1 MGEGTGEGGRGR
13 GEGCVDWVPSRPGP
27 IHRGPHPPTPT
38 SRNSLTTS
46 YTLSPPLATY
56 PPISLIPLQPPVIP
70 SLLGPPCRLDSLP
83 LMPTA
88 LALSDPIAPA
98 LAAVN
103 PLALAEGEAIKA
115 FAAYLT
121 TDEGRSAKDKA
132 LRAWLVERGWP
143 PTKLKIWSER
153 VAALVALSD
162 PTAADP
168 RVLAARLDARF
179 ERLAFRAEERNDIK
193 HAIEATKAQAQ
204 LNKLGGFSPQG
215 AATSV
220 TVNVTRGSAHLVS
233 DDDLAKVV
241 EAAVV
246 PEPSPS
252 PEDILS

>member
-1 MGEGTGEGGRGR
+1 
-13 GEGCVDWVPSRPGP
+13 
-27 IHRGPHPPTPT
+27 
-38 SRNSLTTS
+38 
-46 YTLSPPLATY
+46 
-56 PPISLIPLQPPVIP
+56 
-70 SLLGPPCRLDSLP
+70 
-83 LMPTA
+83 MPTA

-98 LAAVN
+98 LAAAN

-143 PTKLKIWSER
+143 PTKLKVWSER

-168 RVLAARLDARF
+168 RVLVARLNARF
-179 ERLAFRAEERNDIK
+179 ERLAFRAEERNDVK

-246 PEPSPS
+246 PEPSPT